1 MKKILF
7 STLVVLFLLPVMA
20 YAAQK
25 DAAKIAV
32 ASNGKDATSSISS
45 KAGKCPYYLIF
56 NSTGEL
62 IEVIGNPHK
71 DAQRGAGPQTADFLA
86 KKGVT
91 VVIAE
96 TFGDKMIGAMKSN
109 STDYFQLHGI
119 VHDAVK
125 TVLNPGNQILIKL
138 DRNLSP
144 ESYESYRKLINIEPN
159 GRKREYVLFTVKKGK
174 DKVAALFLS
183 PASEKGRSTLR
194 SDENMWLYIP
204 NVGKPIRITSL
215 QSVVG
220 GVFNNSDILRLD
232 YAAEYF
238 VEQMEDLSDKYV
250 LHLKAKTKTVAYDK
264 LKMWV
269 DKDKVLPTRIE
280 CLTEA
285 SMLIKTIYFKQ
296 TKDFGDKIVRPSVI
310 ETDSPLHKGY
320 KSVMIFAKIK
330 KRAFEDEVFTL
341 TFMPNLESLRQ

>member
-1 MKKILF
+1 MKKTLF
-7 STLVVLFLLPVMA
+7 SILAVLSLGSAIA
-20 YAAQK
+20 YAALK
-25 DAAKIAV
+25 DGVK
-32 ASNGKDATSSISS
+32 
-45 KAGKCPYYLIF
+45 
-56 NSTGEL
+56 
-62 IEVIGNPHK
+62 EVLSP
-71 DAQRGAGPQTADFLA
+71 
-86 KKGVT
+86 
-91 VVIAE
+91 
-96 TFGDKMIGAMKSN
+96 GD
-109 STDYFQLHGI
+109 
-119 VHDAVK
+119 
-125 TVLNPGNQILIKL
+125 QILLKL
-138 DRNLSP
+138 DKNLNP

-159 GRKREYVLFTVKKGK
+159 GKKREYVLFTIKKGR

-194 SDENMWLYIP
+194 LDENMWLYIP

-232 YAAEYF
+232 YATEYS
-238 VEQMEDLSDKYV
+238 VEQMDESGDEYI

-269 DKDKVLPTRIE
+269 DKDKVLPTKVE

-296 TKDFGDKIVRPSVI
+296 TKDFGNKIVRPSVI

-320 KSVMIFAKIK
+320 KSVMIFAKMK
-330 KRAFEDEVFTL
+330 KRAFKDEVFTL
-341 TFMPNLESLRQ
+341 TFMPNLETLRQ

>member
-1 MKKILF
+1 MKKKLF
-7 STLVVLFLLPVMA
+7 STLVVLSLVPVMA
-20 YAAQK
+20 YATHK
-25 DAAKIAV
+25 DEAKIAV
-32 ASNGKDATSSISS
+32 ASNSKDAMSSISN

-56 NSTGEL
+56 DSTGEL
-62 IEVIGNPHK
+62 IEVVSNPYK
-71 DAQRGAGPQTADFLA
+71 DAQRGAGQQTADFLA
-86 KKGVT
+86 NKGVT
-91 VVIAE
+91 LIIAGN
-96 TFGDKMIGAMKSN
+96 FGDKMIGAMRSN
-109 STDYFQLHGI
+109 GTDYSKLQGI

-125 TVLNPGNQILIKL
+125 TVLSPGDQILLKL
-138 DRNLSP
+138 DRNLNP

-159 GRKREYVLFTVKKGK
+159 GKKREYVLYTVKKGR

-194 SDENMWLYIP
+194 LDENMWLYIP

-238 VEQMEDLSDKYV
+238 VEQMEELSDKYV

-269 DKDKVLPTRIE
+269 NKDKVLPTKVE

-285 SMLIKTIYFKQ
+285 SMLIKTIYFKE
-296 TKDFGDKIVRPSVI
+296 TKDFGGKIVRPSVI

-320 KSVMIFAKIK
+320 KSVMIFANMK

-341 TFMPNLESLRQ
+341 TSMPNLESVRQ

>member
-1 MKKILF
+1 MKKTLF
-7 STLVVLFLLPVMA
+7 STLVVLSLLPVMA

-25 DAAKIAV
+25 DAEKIAV
-32 ASNGKDATSSISS
+32 ASNSKDAASSISN

-56 NSTGEL
+56 DSTGEL
-62 IEVIGNPHK
+62 IEVVENPYK
-71 DAQRGAGPQTADFLA
+71 DAQRKAGQQTADFLA
-86 KKGVT
+86 DKGVT
-91 VVIAE
+91 IVIAGN
-96 TFGDKMIGAMKSN
+96 FGDKMIGAMKSN
-109 STDYFQLHGI
+109 GMEFFQLEGVI
-119 VHDAVK
+119 KDAVVK
-125 TVLNPGNQILIKL
+125 VLDPGNQILIKL
-138 DRNLSP
+138 DRNLNP

-159 GRKREYVLFTVKKGK
+159 GRKREYVLFTVKKGT

-194 SDENMWLYIP
+194 LGENMWLYIP

-238 VEQMEDLSDKYV
+238 VGQMEDLSDKYI

-269 DKDKVLPTRIE
+269 DKDKVLPTRID

-296 TKDFGDKIVRPSVI
+296 TKDFGDNVVRPSVI
-310 ETDSPLHKGY
+310 ETDSPLQKGY
-320 KSVMIFAKIK
+320 KSVMIFAEIK
-330 KRAFEDEVFTL
+330 KRTFEDEVFTL

>member
-1 MKKILF
+1 M
-7 STLVVLFLLPVMA
+7 
-20 YAAQK
+20 
-25 DAAKIAV
+25 
-32 ASNGKDATSSISS
+32 
-45 KAGKCPYYLIF
+45 
-56 NSTGEL
+56 
-62 IEVIGNPHK
+62 
-71 DAQRGAGPQTADFLA
+71 
-86 KKGVT
+86 
-91 VVIAE
+91 
-96 TFGDKMIGAMKSN
+96 
-109 STDYFQLHGI
+109 
-119 VHDAVK
+119 
-125 TVLNPGNQILIKL
+125 KL

-159 GRKREYVLFTVKKGK
+159 GRKREYVLFTAKKGK
-174 DKVAALFLS
+174 DKVAALFIS
-183 PASEKGRSTLR
+183 PASEKGRGTLR
-194 SDENMWLYIP
+194 LGENMWLYIP

-238 VEQMEDLSDKYV
+238 VEQMEELSDKYI

-269 DKDKVLPTRIE
+269 DKDKVLPTKIE

-296 TKDFGDKIVRPSVI
+296 TKDFGEKIVRPSVI

-320 KSVMIFAKIK
+320 KSVMIFAQMK
-330 KRAFEDEVFTL
+330 KRTFKDEVFTL
-341 TFMPNLESLRQ
+341 TFMPSLESLRQ

>member
-1 MKKILF
+1 MKKTLF

-25 DAAKIAV
+25 NAAKIAV
-32 ASNGKDATSSISS
+32 ASNSKDPKSSISS
-45 KAGKCPYYLIF
+45 KAGHCPYYLIF
-56 NSTGEL
+56 NGAGEL
-62 IEVIGNPHK
+62 IEVLGNPYK
-71 DAQRGAGPQTADFLA
+71 DAQRKAGQQTAHFLA
-86 KKGVT
+86 NKGVT
-91 VVIAE
+91 IVIAGN
-96 TFGDKMIGAMKSN
+96 FGEKMIGVMRSN
-109 STDYFQLHGI
+109 GTDYFKLQGAVL
-119 VHDAVK
+119 DAVK
-125 TVLNPGNQILIKL
+125 TVLGPGNQILIKL

-159 GRKREYVLFTVKKGK
+159 GRKREYVLFTVKKGR
-174 DKVAALFLS
+174 DKVAALFIS

-194 SDENMWLYIP
+194 LVENMWLYIP

-238 VEQMEDLSDKYV
+238 VEKMEELSDKYI
-250 LHLKAKTKTVAYDK
+250 LNLKAKTKTVAYDK

-269 DKDKVLPTRIE
+269 DKDKILPIKVQ

-296 TKDFGDKIVRPSVI
+296 TKDFGNKIVRPSVI

-330 KRAFEDEVFTL
+330 KRTFKDEVFTL